1 MLQAQRM
8 NEREERPG
16 PDNGPHGCGD
26 MMCNDDIQ
34 NRLRRAV
41 DEKKRVAETKREAR
55 KRRLKLFIAYLYLV
69 VCVVLIL
76 FLIFLKKQF

>member
-8 NEREERPG
+8 NEREEQPG
-16 PDNGPHGCGD
+16 PDNGPRGCGD

-41 DEKKRVAETKREAR
+41 HEKKRVAERKREAR
-55 KRRLKLFIAYLYLV
+55 KRRLKQFIAYLYLV